1 MTKLA
6 EALILRADYQ
16 KRIEQL
22 RERLLRNAKTQEGD
36 RPAEDPA
43 VLLAEIERITVD
55 LESLIK
61 RINRTNATTAFD
73 GQVTLADAIA
83 ARDVL
88 RLRHGIYSGLAKEA
102 TTKQDR
108 FTKSEV
114 RFVSSVDVAEIQGR
128 ADDLARRYREL
139 DTRIQALNWSIDLL
153 G

>member
-22 RERLLRNAKTQEGD
+22 RERLLRNARTQEGD
-36 RPAEDPA
+36 RPAENPA
-43 VLLAEIERITVD
+43 DILAEIERIAGD
-55 LESLIK
+55 LVTIIQ
-61 RINRTNATTAFD
+61 RINRTNAATPVE
-73 GQVTLADAIA
+73 GEGTLADAIA

-88 RLRHGIYSGLAKEA
+88 RLRHGIYNGLAKEA

-114 RFVSSVDVAEIQGR
+114 RFVSSVDVAEMQGK

-139 DTRIQALNWSIDLL
+139 DTRIQALNWNIDLL
-153 G
+153 P